1 MRQEKKVILL
11 AGPTASGKSKLAI
24 KLAQY
29 FDGEI
34 INADSMQIY
43 KEISILTS
51 KPNSQDIK
59 AIKHHLY
66 GFNSVKK
73 KFSTGHW
80 LKLVVKKI
88 EEQWENERMPIVV
101 GGTGLYFKALTDGL
115 VKIPDIPN
123 KTRTQ
128 IRKLH
133 KKIGQKNFFIQLIKL
148 DPLAKRLVLP
158 SDTQRSMRAYEV
170 KKFTNKSLFEFL
182 KETKSNFNNNVFKK
196 LFINT
201 PRELLHKKIEKRV
214 EKMFNDGVI
223 DEVKKFK
230 IGFCACI
237 LAGGIITVS
246 PASYAQEQSN
256 LVAPAPNQVD
266 VIPVVSNNDAYA
278 FESDDVTHPP
288 LRLTPDK
295 STLIRLP
302 RAAGSIIVG
311 NPNHLNILPDSS
323 LTLVAVPRMPGASFF
338 TVLDKDGEVVMQR
351 HVIVASPSK
360 KYVRIRRTCNGD
372 AAGSGAHGQAGCGW
386 RARWHAGARGGLLL
400 PLRSAHQA
408 RRRRRPEGGVG
419 GEGGAHAGRVGGR
432 GGRAG
437 TGDPQASSVCRP
449 VRVLIL
455 IERWF
460 KRLDSRIAGP
470 ISAGWSR

>member
-66 GFNSVKK
+66 GFSSVKK

-133 KKIGQKNFFIQLIKL
+133 KKIGQKKFFTQLIKL

-214 EKMFNDGVI
+214 EKMFNDGAV
-223 DEVKKFK
+223 DEVKKFCKMKVNKELSSNK
-230 IGFCACI
+230 II
-237 LAGGIITVS
+237 GIKEIKD
-246 PASYAQEQSN
+246 YLQGK
-256 LVAPAPNQVD
+256 
-266 VIPVVSNNDAYA
+266 I
-278 FESDDVTHPP
+278 
-288 LRLTPDK
+288 
-295 STLIRLP
+295 TLIKTKELITQKTRQYAK
-302 RAAGSIIVG
+302 RQ
-311 NPNHLNILPDSS
+311 
-323 LTLVAVPRMPGASFF
+323 F
-338 TVLDKDGEVVMQR
+338 T
-351 HVIVASPSK
+351 
-360 KYVRIRRTCNGD
+360 
-372 AAGSGAHGQAGCGW
+372 W
-386 RARWHAGARGGLLL
+386 ARGHMKSWEMIYSPNINDL
-400 PLRSAHQA
+400 
-408 RRRRRPEGGVG
+408 
-419 GEGGAHAGRVGGR
+419 
-432 GGRAG
+432 
-437 TGDPQASSVCRP
+437 
-449 VRVLIL
+449 
-455 IERWF
+455 F
-460 KRLDSRIAGP
+460 KKTINK
-470 ISAGWSR
+470 IS